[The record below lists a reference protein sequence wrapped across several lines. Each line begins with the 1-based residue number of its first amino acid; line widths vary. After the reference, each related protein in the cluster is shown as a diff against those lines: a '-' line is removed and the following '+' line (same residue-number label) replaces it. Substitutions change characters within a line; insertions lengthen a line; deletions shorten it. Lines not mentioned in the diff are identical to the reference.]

1 MTAINLT
8 KFRSDFPPSAISSQ
22 ESALAAV
29 RCYEFDWS
37 QYAAKLDEIERPD
50 DNPSWLK
57 AVTDV
62 DKAEGIWR
70 GFYESVTGR
79 CSGKLKG
86 TNASDFALNH
96 VTRDSVTGV
105 MQFLPA
111 NSTNEQALKVAALAQ
126 AMLPDWVVISLNGEA
141 EATNAEAEGI
151 VKDNVIK
158 ARTEG
163 KRGVWVIS
171 QGMGSRS
178 FSVPEINVVL
188 LTYDRGDLGATV
200 QKMSRCLT
208 AGKDS
213 KTGHIISFSID
224 GNREDKVTG
233 FALET
238 ALHYSKRA
246 DVDLEEA
253 LRKVRRTIPVFD
265 LDDNGDAVELRED
278 DYLSR
283 AMSLNSAARLV
294 VNTQV
299 IFEMS
304 DEELMEVQSALEG
317 LRGSANRLGD
327 KETAF
332 DGGSRFADRVV
343 RGANTFER
351 SEIDK
356 AREELQRKLKVLQDR
371 QMYLAYLLPDLS
383 SVSIAAVLNY
393 VRGDF
398 ELLLQFQE
406 VLGVTVEEF
415 EMFLDYR
422 LLNREMIEVVMLQTV
437 PRN

>member
-1 MTAINLT
+1 MITLNLT

-96 VTRDSVTGV
+96 VTRDNVTGV

-158 ARTEG
+158 A
-163 KRGVWVIS
+163 
-171 QGMGSRS
+171 
-178 FSVPEINVVL
+178 
-188 LTYDRGDLGATV
+188 
-200 QKMSRCLT
+200 
-208 AGKDS
+208 
-213 KTGHIISFSID
+213 
-224 GNREDKVTG
+224 
-233 FALET
+233 
-238 ALHYSKRA
+238 
-246 DVDLEEA
+246 A
-253 LRKVRRTIPVFD
+253 LRV
-265 LDDNGDAVELRED
+265 
-278 DYLSR
+278 
-283 AMSLNSAARLV
+283 SA
-294 VNTQV
+294 
-299 IFEMS
+299 
-304 DEELMEVQSALEG
+304 
-317 LRGSANRLGD
+317 
-327 KETAF
+327 
-332 DGGSRFADRVV
+332 V
-343 RGANTFER
+343 RGLFHRAWVRASSQFLRLTLFCLLMIR
-351 SEIDK
+351 VIW
-356 AREELQRKLKVLQDR
+356 VLR
-371 QMYLAYLLPDLS
+371 
-383 SVSIAAVLNY
+383 
-393 VRGDF
+393 F
-398 ELLLQFQE
+398 KK
-406 VLGVTVEEF
+406 
-415 EMFLDYR
+415 
-422 LLNREMIEVVMLQTV
+422 
-437 PRN
+437 